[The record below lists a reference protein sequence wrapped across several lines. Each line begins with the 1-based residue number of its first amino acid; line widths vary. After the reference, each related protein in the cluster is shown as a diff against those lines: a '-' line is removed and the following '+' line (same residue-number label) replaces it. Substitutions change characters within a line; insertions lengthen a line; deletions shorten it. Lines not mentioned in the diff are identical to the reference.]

1 MSYYIPLLRQTLS
14 NEDVVVDWDGFV
26 FDVVVCGVIVSSI
39 VIESTA
45 SIFCKNLQLRII
57 SWAGFKFLFSQKI
70 TNGNNSRPLDN
81 GYTLQYI

>member
-45 SIFCKNLQLRII
+45 SIFCKNLQL
-57 SWAGFKFLFSQKI
+57 
-70 TNGNNSRPLDN
+70 
-81 GYTLQYI
+81 Y